1 MIINV
6 HIENATPEEVARLFG
21 SNTRLAEAVMQQGTT
36 APKAVEKPVA
46 VEEPNAPEPPKAEE
60 PAAKKT
66 TTRSRAKKEEPAPK
80 AEEPAPAEVATP
92 EEEQGPTF
100 DDLRELL
107 TTKAQAG
114 KDVKSFL
121 NGQGFEKLS
130 AVPADKI
137 AEVFEKAGA
146 L

>member
-60 PAAKKT
+60 PA
-66 TTRSRAKKEEPAPK
+66 
-80 AEEPAPAEVATP
+80 PAEVAAP
-92 EEEQGPTF
+92 EEQGPTF